1 MKLLNIQSQELM
13 SRMCEV
19 VSQPNQPKRKRECIY
34 EAIFEAIKHGI
45 FEFVSD
51 IVKRNPELLWSRN
64 SDKLT
69 IFQYAVLYREAK
81 IFSLIDKLDAKN
93 AVLSRRDNKGNNILH
108 MAGKQTK
115 STKLKRIP
123 GAALQMQRELQWFKV
138 VSLTLHFSGIHN
150 HINRVNWRIN
160 LVKVNWRT

>member
-13 SRMCEV
+13 SRMCEA
-19 VSQPNQPKRKRECIY
+19 VSRPRQPEREWKYIN
-34 EAIFEAIKHGI
+34 EAIFKAVKHGI

-51 IVKRNPELLWSRN
+51 IVKRYPELLWSRD
-64 SDKLT
+64 SDGLT
-69 IFQYAVLYREAK
+69 IFHYAVLYREAK
-81 IFSLIDKLDAKN
+81 IFSLIYKLDARS

-150 HINRVNWRIN
+150 HINRVN
-160 LVKVNWRT
+160 